1 MLACDSELKA
11 SYHMLGGMKNG
22 RVLSDPVVWVA
33 QICPRLTGRFA
44 TRHAADIILHGVDKR
59 LLAWQLS
66 FRVMSGILVAAKVE
80 RHGRCEWTST
90 SIDHAAFPAPSVRVR
105 PDMRSLGVIPNH
117 EYNGIA

>member
-1 MLACDSELKA
+1 
-11 SYHMLGGMKNG
+11 MLGGMNG
-22 RVLSDPVVWVA
+22 GLVLSDLVICVA
-33 QICPRLTGRFA
+33 QRRPRLTGRFA
-44 TRHAADIILHGVDKR
+44 TRLAADIILHGVNKR
-59 LLAWQLS
+59 LLPWQFS